1 MRVEGACGS
10 QQQIVC
16 EAEVPFSLELVSM
29 PEMSLSRGNKS
40 LTGVVV
46 HRSIDSVINIR
57 GFHEDI

>member
-1 MRVEGACGS
+1 MNMRVEGACGS

-16 EAEVPFSLELVSM
+16 EAEVPGFSLEMVSV

-46 HRSIDSVINIR
+46 QRSIDSVITIW
-57 GFHEDI
+57 GFL